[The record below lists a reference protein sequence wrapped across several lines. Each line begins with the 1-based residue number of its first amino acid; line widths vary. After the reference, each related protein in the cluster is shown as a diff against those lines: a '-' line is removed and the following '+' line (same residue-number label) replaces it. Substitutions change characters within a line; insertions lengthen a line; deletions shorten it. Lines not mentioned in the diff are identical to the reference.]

1 MRRGSS
7 SHCNE
12 AQLDWYWKQRLKEIE
27 FTYDPEQLPIFH
39 HRKRIE
45 VMLLEQPREFA
56 HCSLPI
62 YGHHGSRHKLFNRAS
77 DEAVHPFVSLS
88 FRLHLLVSSLWLTLG
103 IALDLEKSSRGVID
117 LT

>member
-1 MRRGSS
+1 MRHNLIGAESKGS
-7 SHCNE
+7 
-12 AQLDWYWKQRLKEIE
+12 KKIE

-62 YGHHGSRHKLFNRAS
+62 HGHHGSRHKLFNRAS

-88 FRLHLLVSSLWLTLG
+88 FRLHSFVSCLWLTLG
-103 IALDLEKSSRGVID
+103 TSPLNWKNFHEPLAI
-117 LT
+117 